1 MQIIKPDLNPELLTD
16 TKTNALYHQLQNLL
30 NLLEQKKISPETLQK
45 INLET
50 EAINSTSLRDKDL
63 HKMLKEKQNQ
73 IIKTLE
79 KDHKIVPRNYY
90 RNIWLA
96 AGMGAFGLP
105 IGVAFGL
112 LIGNIALLSI
122 GLPIGMA
129 IGIGVGTSL
138 DKKAEAEGRQLDIEI
153 KHY

>member
-1 MQIIKPDLNPELLTD
+1 MQIIKPDLSPEFLTS
-16 TKTNALYHQLQNLL
+16 TKTNDLYHQLQNLL
-30 NLLEQKKISPETLQK
+30 NLLEQKKISPETIQK
-45 INLET
+45 VNLAT

-63 HKMLKEKQNQ
+63 HKMLKEKQNH

-105 IGVAFGL
+105 IGAAFGL

-138 DKKAEAEGRQLDIEI
+138 DKKAETEGRQLDIEI